1 MKFVESASY
10 ILRFINELMWR
21 LKRIN
26 YKTDNKREWKTTFIK
41 LLITWQMLRGVGW
54 SIKGK
59 EDFSNI
65 KISSYLLCSN
75 NEIEQ
80 NCEVVEV
87 WNLVKLKIKRVSFY

>member
-1 MKFVESASY
+1 
-10 ILRFINELMWR
+10 
-21 LKRIN
+21 
-26 YKTDNKREWKTTFIK
+26 
-41 LLITWQMLRGVGW
+41 MLRGVGW

>member
-1 MKFVESASY
+1 
-10 ILRFINELMWR
+10 
-21 LKRIN
+21 
-26 YKTDNKREWKTTFIK
+26 
-41 LLITWQMLRGVGW
+41 MLRGVGW

-65 KISSYLLCSN
+65 KMSYLLCSN